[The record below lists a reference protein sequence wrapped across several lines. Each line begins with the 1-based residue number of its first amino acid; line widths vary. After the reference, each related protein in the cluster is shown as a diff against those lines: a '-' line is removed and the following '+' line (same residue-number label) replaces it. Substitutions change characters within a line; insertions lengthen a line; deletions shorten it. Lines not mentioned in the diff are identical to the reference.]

1 MKDKFD
7 NIFIGMIAAII
18 LPLVVLSIYASAMS
32 TGGNLE
38 MLYNKMVQQPDLR
51 LKILTIGII
60 PNLFLFYIVNNRLQ
74 MNEFTRGLVLITVF
88 MGIGV
93 IVWTQL
99 LT

>member
-1 MKDKFD
+1 MKNKFD

-18 LPLVVLSIYASAMS
+18 LPLVILSIYAGAVS
-32 TGGNLE
+32 TGGTLK
-38 MLYNKMVQQPDLR
+38 MLYYKMMEQPDLR
-51 LKILTIGII
+51 LKILTIGVI

-88 MGIGV
+88 LGIGV

-99 LT
+99 LS

>member
-1 MKDKFD
+1 
-7 NIFIGMIAAII
+7 MIAAVI

-74 MNEFTRGLVLITVF
+74 MNDFTRGLVLITVF